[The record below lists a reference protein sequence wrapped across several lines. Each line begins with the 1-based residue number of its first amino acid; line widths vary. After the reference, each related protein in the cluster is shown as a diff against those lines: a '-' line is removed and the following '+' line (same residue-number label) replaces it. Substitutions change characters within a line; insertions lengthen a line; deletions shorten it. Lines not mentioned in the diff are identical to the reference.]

1 MSKFEKPHVQ
11 KLENP
16 RFDSFRPDGKN
27 PTPKFSFR
35 ESLKVTS
42 PNEEEA
48 RKKAER
54 KYTEER
60 LIGRN
65 GRGERP

>member
-35 ESLKVTS
+35 ESLKVTLT
-42 PNEEEA
+42 NEE
-48 RKKAER
+48 AER

>member
-35 ESLKVTS
+35 ESLKVTLT
-42 PNEEEA
+42 NEEEA
-48 RKKAER
+48 RR